1 MEIFLI
7 IRFPFM
13 MLYMDLFCGISNTM
27 KSHLWKKCVA
37 VLCSAMMLTATIPTT
52 IGQAEASNLISNA
65 TFDRGTTGWNTYY
78 QTGGVCS
85 LGTDSGRLALKVS
98 ATGDVTWAVQ
108 VYYDIIP
115 LYQNGVYRLKY
126 DISSTVNRTVDGM
139 IQQNGGDYQAYT
151 SKHLSLTP
159 EVQTVDYEFTMKN
172 ATDIMAR
179 LQFNCGNFEDNLPEH
194 TIYIDNVSLELVD
207 DSKVDYSGVRNYEP
221 PIVTNQIG
229 YRTNSLKT
237 AVFDGASEERTFD
250 VVNADTGAVVYTGE
264 LSAESNC
271 AFSGETNRTGD
282 FSSVTIPG
290 SYYITCGNLE
300 QSYTFQ
306 IADDVYH
313 SALDDS
319 VRMLYLQR
327 CGSVVEDDTFGH
339 KACHNTLATIYGTD
353 EKIDVSGGW
362 HDAGDYGRYVV
373 TGAKTVADLLYAYQT
388 APQLFQDDTGIP
400 ESGNGVPDILDEAR
414 YEIEW
419 MLKMQD
425 SSGGVH
431 HKVTCATFPGYVMPE
446 EETDELIVTPIS
458 TTATADFCGTMALA
472 YEFYQEIDADFAKQC
487 LDAGEKAW
495 NFLAENP
502 NLIFKNPTDIVT
514 GEYGDN
520 SDRDERYWAA
530 AQMWQATGKE
540 KYLTAVESIGVQSGM
555 DSANLGDYG
564 NIAILTMDG
573 IDKDSDVYRKTK
585 NAILRSADTY
595 VADSAK
601 NMFGFSVT
609 QYYQG
614 GWGSNMKACN
624 QGILMGY
631 AYQLTGE
638 QKYLNAANADLN
650 YLFGCNPLGICYL
663 TGYGTV
669 SPEHPHHRP
678 SIAKKQ
684 EMPGMLVSGVHPYLE
699 DSAAKAYCSGQP
711 TGKCYVDNQ
720 ESYSTNEI
728 TIYWNSPLTYLLAF
742 TESNMT
748 ERVKGDVNADG
759 TFDLA
764 DVVSMQRW
772 LLTESDVLLLIG
784 KQEIFI
790 RMAYS
795 MCWISAE

>member
-1 MEIFLI
+1 MPPLTVIQ
-7 IRFPFM
+7 PA
-13 MLYMDLFCGISNTM
+13 GIHS
-27 KSHLWKKCVA
+27 
-37 VLCSAMMLTATIPTT
+37 
-52 IGQAEASNLISNA
+52 
-65 TFDRGTTGWNTYY
+65 
-78 QTGGVCS
+78 S
-85 LGTDSGRLALKVS
+85 LGADSGRLALKVS

-151 SKHLSLTP
+151 SKRLSLTP

-179 LQFNCGNFEDNLPEH
+179 LQFNCGNFEDNLSEH
-194 TIYIDNVSLELVD
+194 TIYIDNVSLELVY
-207 DSKVDYSGVRNYEP
+207 DSKVDYSSVRNYEP

-282 FSSVTIPG
+282 FSAVTTSG
-290 SYYITCGNLE
+290 SYYITYGNLE

-327 CGSVVEDDTFGH
+327 CGSAVEDDTFGH
-339 KACHNTLATIYGTD
+339 KACHNTLATIYGTN

-373 TGAKTVADLLYAYQT
+373 TGAKTVADLLYSYQT

-400 ESGNGVPDILDEAR
+400 ESGNVVPDILDEAR

-425 SSGGVH
+425 RSGGVH
-431 HKVTCATFPGYVMPE
+431 HKVTCAAFPGYVMPE

-487 LDAGEKAW
+487 LNAGEKAW
-495 NFLAENP
+495 NFLAENL

-530 AQMWQATGKE
+530 AQMWRATGEE

-573 IDKDSDVYRKTK
+573 IDKDSDVYRKAK

-614 GWGSNMKACN
+614 GWGSNMK
-624 QGILMGY
+624 
-631 AYQLTGE
+631 
-638 QKYLNAANADLN
+638 
-650 YLFGCNPLGICYL
+650 
-663 TGYGTV
+663 V
-669 SPEHPHHRP
+669 
-678 SIAKKQ
+678 
-684 EMPGMLVSGVHPYLE
+684 
-699 DSAAKAYCSGQP
+699 
-711 TGKCYVDNQ
+711 
-720 ESYSTNEI
+720 
-728 TIYWNSPLTYLLAF
+728 
-742 TESNMT
+742 
-748 ERVKGDVNADG
+748 
-759 TFDLA
+759 
-764 DVVSMQRW
+764 
-772 LLTESDVLLLIG
+772 
-784 KQEIFI
+784 
-790 RMAYS
+790 
-795 MCWISAE
+795 

>member
-1 MEIFLI
+1 
-7 IRFPFM
+7 
-13 MLYMDLFCGISNTM
+13 M

-282 FSSVTIPG
+282 FSAVTIPG

>member
-1 MEIFLI
+1 MPPLTVIQ
-7 IRFPFM
+7 PA
-13 MLYMDLFCGISNTM
+13 GIHS
-27 KSHLWKKCVA
+27 
-37 VLCSAMMLTATIPTT
+37 
-52 IGQAEASNLISNA
+52 
-65 TFDRGTTGWNTYY
+65 
-78 QTGGVCS
+78 S
-85 LGTDSGRLALKVS
+85 LGADSGRLALKVS

-151 SKHLSLTP
+151 SKRLSLTP

-194 TIYIDNVSLELVD
+194 TIYIDNVSLELVY
-207 DSKVDYSGVRNYEP
+207 DSKVDYSSVRNYEP

-250 VVNADTGAVVYTGE
+250 VVNADAGAVVYTGE

-282 FSSVTIPG
+282 FSAVTTSG
-290 SYYITCGNLE
+290 SYYITYGNLE

-327 CGSVVEDDTFGH
+327 CGSAVEDDTFGH
-339 KACHNTLATIYGTD
+339 KACHNTLATIYGTN

-373 TGAKTVADLLYAYQT
+373 TGAKTVADLLYSYQT

-400 ESGNGVPDILDEAR
+400 ESGNVVPDILDEAR

-425 SSGGVH
+425 RSGGVH
-431 HKVTCATFPGYVMPE
+431 HKVTCAAFPGYVMPE

-487 LDAGEKAW
+487 LNAGEKAW
-495 NFLAENP
+495 NFLAENL

-530 AQMWQATGKE
+530 AQMWRATGEE

-573 IDKDSDVYRKTK
+573 IDKDSDVYRKAK

-614 GWGSNMKACN
+614 GWGSNMK
-624 QGILMGY
+624 
-631 AYQLTGE
+631 
-638 QKYLNAANADLN
+638 
-650 YLFGCNPLGICYL
+650 
-663 TGYGTV
+663 V
-669 SPEHPHHRP
+669 
-678 SIAKKQ
+678 
-684 EMPGMLVSGVHPYLE
+684 
-699 DSAAKAYCSGQP
+699 
-711 TGKCYVDNQ
+711 
-720 ESYSTNEI
+720 
-728 TIYWNSPLTYLLAF
+728 
-742 TESNMT
+742 
-748 ERVKGDVNADG
+748 
-759 TFDLA
+759 
-764 DVVSMQRW
+764 
-772 LLTESDVLLLIG
+772 
-784 KQEIFI
+784 
-790 RMAYS
+790 
-795 MCWISAE
+795 

>member
-1 MEIFLI
+1 MPPLTVIQ
-7 IRFPFM
+7 PA
-13 MLYMDLFCGISNTM
+13 GIHS
-27 KSHLWKKCVA
+27 
-37 VLCSAMMLTATIPTT
+37 
-52 IGQAEASNLISNA
+52 
-65 TFDRGTTGWNTYY
+65 
-78 QTGGVCS
+78 S
-85 LGTDSGRLALKVS
+85 LGADSGRLALKVS

-151 SKHLSLTP
+151 SKRLSLTP

-194 TIYIDNVSLELVD
+194 TIYIDNVSLELVY
-207 DSKVDYSGVRNYEP
+207 DSKVDYSSVRNYEP

-282 FSSVTIPG
+282 FSAVTTSG
-290 SYYITCGNLE
+290 SYYITYGNLE

-327 CGSVVEDDTFGH
+327 CGSAVEDDTFGH
-339 KACHNTLATIYGTD
+339 KACHNTLATIYGTN

-373 TGAKTVADLLYAYQT
+373 TGAKTVADLLYSYQT

-400 ESGNGVPDILDEAR
+400 ESGNVVPDILDEAR

-425 SSGGVH
+425 RSGGVH
-431 HKVTCATFPGYVMPE
+431 HKVTCAAFPGYVMPE

-530 AQMWQATGKE
+530 AQMWRATGEE

-573 IDKDSDVYRKTK
+573 IDKDSDVYRKAK

-614 GWGSNMKACN
+614 GWGSNMK
-624 QGILMGY
+624 
-631 AYQLTGE
+631 
-638 QKYLNAANADLN
+638 
-650 YLFGCNPLGICYL
+650 
-663 TGYGTV
+663 V
-669 SPEHPHHRP
+669 
-678 SIAKKQ
+678 
-684 EMPGMLVSGVHPYLE
+684 
-699 DSAAKAYCSGQP
+699 
-711 TGKCYVDNQ
+711 
-720 ESYSTNEI
+720 
-728 TIYWNSPLTYLLAF
+728 
-742 TESNMT
+742 
-748 ERVKGDVNADG
+748 
-759 TFDLA
+759 
-764 DVVSMQRW
+764 
-772 LLTESDVLLLIG
+772 
-784 KQEIFI
+784 
-790 RMAYS
+790 
-795 MCWISAE
+795 

>member
-1 MEIFLI
+1 
-7 IRFPFM
+7 
-13 MLYMDLFCGISNTM
+13 M

-151 SKHLSLTP
+151 SKRLSLTP

-207 DSKVDYSGVRNYEP
+207 DSKVDDSGVRNYEP

-250 VVNADTGAVVYTGE
+250 VVNADIGAVVYTGE

-282 FSSVTIPG
+282 FSAVTTPG
-290 SYYITCGNLE
+290 KYYITCGDLD
-300 QSYTFQ
+300 QSYTFE

-530 AQMWQATGKE
+530 AQMWRATGKE

-678 SIAKKQ
+678 SIVKKQ

-772 LLTESDVLLLIG
+772 LLTESDGTLVDWETGDFYQDGILNVLDLCRMKQQLL
-784 KQEIFI
+784 
-790 RMAYS
+790 S
-795 MCWISAE
+795 

>member
-1 MEIFLI
+1 MPPLTVIQ
-7 IRFPFM
+7 PA
-13 MLYMDLFCGISNTM
+13 GIHS
-27 KSHLWKKCVA
+27 
-37 VLCSAMMLTATIPTT
+37 
-52 IGQAEASNLISNA
+52 
-65 TFDRGTTGWNTYY
+65 
-78 QTGGVCS
+78 S
-85 LGTDSGRLALKVS
+85 LGADSGRLALKVS

-151 SKHLSLTP
+151 SKRLSLTP

-179 LQFNCGNFEDNLPEH
+179 LQFNCGNFEDNLSEH
-194 TIYIDNVSLELVD
+194 TIYIDNVSLELVY
-207 DSKVDYSGVRNYEP
+207 DSKVDYSSVRNYEP

-271 AFSGETNRTGD
+271 AFSGETNRIGD
-282 FSSVTIPG
+282 FSAVTTSG
-290 SYYITCGNLE
+290 SYYITYGNLE

-327 CGSVVEDDTFGH
+327 CGSAVEDDTFGH
-339 KACHNTLATIYGTD
+339 KACHNTLATIYGTN

-373 TGAKTVADLLYAYQT
+373 TGAKTVADLLYSYQT

-400 ESGNGVPDILDEAR
+400 ESGNVVPDILDEAR

-425 SSGGVH
+425 RSGGVH
-431 HKVTCATFPGYVMPE
+431 HKVTCAAFPGYVMPE

-487 LDAGEKAW
+487 LNAGEKAW
-495 NFLAENP
+495 NFLAENL

-530 AQMWQATGKE
+530 AQMWRATGEE

-573 IDKDSDVYRKTK
+573 IDKDSDVYRKAK

-614 GWGSNMKACN
+614 GWGSNMK
-624 QGILMGY
+624 
-631 AYQLTGE
+631 
-638 QKYLNAANADLN
+638 
-650 YLFGCNPLGICYL
+650 
-663 TGYGTV
+663 V
-669 SPEHPHHRP
+669 
-678 SIAKKQ
+678 
-684 EMPGMLVSGVHPYLE
+684 
-699 DSAAKAYCSGQP
+699 
-711 TGKCYVDNQ
+711 
-720 ESYSTNEI
+720 
-728 TIYWNSPLTYLLAF
+728 
-742 TESNMT
+742 
-748 ERVKGDVNADG
+748 
-759 TFDLA
+759 
-764 DVVSMQRW
+764 
-772 LLTESDVLLLIG
+772 
-784 KQEIFI
+784 
-790 RMAYS
+790 
-795 MCWISAE
+795 

>member
-1 MEIFLI
+1 
-7 IRFPFM
+7 
-13 MLYMDLFCGISNTM
+13 M

-115 LYQNGVYRLKY
+115 LYQNGVYWLKY

-282 FSSVTIPG
+282 FSAVTIPG

-772 LLTESDVLLLIG
+772 LLTESDGTLVDWETGDLYQDGILNVLDLCRMKQQLL
-784 KQEIFI
+784 
-790 RMAYS
+790 S
-795 MCWISAE
+795 

>member
-1 MEIFLI
+1 MT
-7 IRFPFM
+7 
-13 MLYMDLFCGISNTM
+13 LF
-27 KSHLWKKCVA
+27 
-37 VLCSAMMLTATIPTT
+37 
-52 IGQAEASNLISNA
+52 
-65 TFDRGTTGWNTYY
+65 RY
-78 QTGGVCS
+78 
-85 LGTDSGRLALKVS
+85 
-98 ATGDVTWAVQ
+98 
-108 VYYDIIP
+108 
-115 LYQNGVYRLKY
+115 LKY

-151 SKHLSLTP
+151 SKRLSLTP

-207 DSKVDYSGVRNYEP
+207 DSKVDDSSIRNYEP

-282 FSSVTIPG
+282 FSAVTTPG
-290 SYYITCGNLE
+290 SYYITCENLE

-339 KACHNTLATIYGTD
+339 KACHNTLATIYGTN

-362 HDAGDYGRYVV
+362 HDAGDYSRYVV

-388 APQLFQDDTGIP
+388 APQLFQDDTNIP

-431 HKVTCATFPGYVMPE
+431 HKITCAAFPGYVMPE
-446 EETDELIVTPIS
+446 EETDELIVTPVS

-472 YEFYQEIDADFAKQC
+472 YEFYQEIDADFAKRC
-487 LDAGEKAW
+487 LTAGEKAW
-495 NFLAENP
+495 DFLSENP
-502 NLIFKNPTDIVT
+502 NFIFKNPADIVT

-530 AQMWQATGKE
+530 AQMWRATGKE

-573 IDKDSDVYRKTK
+573 IDKDSDVYRKAK
-585 NAILRSADTY
+585 NTILRSADTY
-595 VADSAK
+595 AADSAR
-601 NMFGFSVT
+601 NAFGFSVT

-678 SIAKKQ
+678 SIAQKQ
-684 EMPGMLVSGVHPYLE
+684 AMPGMLISGVHPYLE

-728 TIYWNSPLTYLLAF
+728 TIYWNSPLTYFLAF

-759 TFDLA
+759 KFDLA
-764 DVVSMQRW
+764 DAVLMQRW
-772 LLTESDVLLLIG
+772 LLAESDVTLADWEAGDLYQDGILNVLDLCRMKQQLL
-784 KQEIFI
+784 
-790 RMAYS
+790 S
-795 MCWISAE
+795 

>member
-7 IRFPFM
+7 IRFPF
-13 MLYMDLFCGISNTM
+13 
-27 KSHLWKKCVA
+27 
-37 VLCSAMMLTATIPTT
+37 MMLTATIPTT

-65 TFDRGTTGWNTYY
+65 TFDRDTIGWNTYY

-85 LGTDSGRLALKVS
+85 LGADSGRLALKVS

-151 SKHLSLTP
+151 SKRLSLTP

-194 TIYIDNVSLELVD
+194 TIYIDNVSLELVY
-207 DSKVDYSGVRNYEP
+207 DSKVDYSSVRNYEP

-282 FSSVTIPG
+282 FSAVTTSG
-290 SYYITCGNLE
+290 SYYITYGNLE

-327 CGSVVEDDTFGH
+327 CGSAVEDDTFGH
-339 KACHNTLATIYGTD
+339 KACHNTLATIYGTN

-373 TGAKTVADLLYAYQT
+373 TGAKTVADLLYSYQT

-400 ESGNGVPDILDEAR
+400 ESGNVVPDILDEAR

-425 SSGGVH
+425 RSGGVH
-431 HKVTCATFPGYVMPE
+431 HKVTCAAFPGYVMPE

-487 LDAGEKAW
+487 LNAGEKAW
-495 NFLAENP
+495 NFLAENL

-530 AQMWQATGKE
+530 AQMWRATGEE

-573 IDKDSDVYRKTK
+573 IDKDSDVYRKAK

-614 GWGSNMKACN
+614 GWGSNMK
-624 QGILMGY
+624 
-631 AYQLTGE
+631 
-638 QKYLNAANADLN
+638 
-650 YLFGCNPLGICYL
+650 
-663 TGYGTV
+663 V
-669 SPEHPHHRP
+669 
-678 SIAKKQ
+678 
-684 EMPGMLVSGVHPYLE
+684 
-699 DSAAKAYCSGQP
+699 
-711 TGKCYVDNQ
+711 
-720 ESYSTNEI
+720 
-728 TIYWNSPLTYLLAF
+728 
-742 TESNMT
+742 
-748 ERVKGDVNADG
+748 
-759 TFDLA
+759 
-764 DVVSMQRW
+764 
-772 LLTESDVLLLIG
+772 
-784 KQEIFI
+784 
-790 RMAYS
+790 
-795 MCWISAE
+795 

>member
-1 MEIFLI
+1 
-7 IRFPFM
+7 
-13 MLYMDLFCGISNTM
+13 M

-65 TFDRGTTGWNTYY
+65 TFDRGTTDWNTYY

-207 DSKVDYSGVRNYEP
+207 DSKVDDSGVRNYEP

-282 FSSVTIPG
+282 FSAVTIPG

-772 LLTESDVLLLIG
+772 LLTESDGTLVDWETGDLYQDGILNVLDLCRMKQQLL
-784 KQEIFI
+784 
-790 RMAYS
+790 S
-795 MCWISAE
+795 

>member
-1 MEIFLI
+1 
-7 IRFPFM
+7 
-13 MLYMDLFCGISNTM
+13 M

-282 FSSVTIPG
+282 FSAVTIPG

-540 KYLTAVESIGVQSGM
+540 KYLTAVELIGVQSGM

-772 LLTESDVLLLIG
+772 LLTESDGTLVDWETGDLYQDGILNVLDLCRMKQQLL
-784 KQEIFI
+784 
-790 RMAYS
+790 S
-795 MCWISAE
+795 

>member
-1 MEIFLI
+1 M
-7 IRFPFM
+7 
-13 MLYMDLFCGISNTM
+13 
-27 KSHLWKKCVA
+27 
-37 VLCSAMMLTATIPTT
+37 
-52 IGQAEASNLISNA
+52 
-65 TFDRGTTGWNTYY
+65 
-78 QTGGVCS
+78 
-85 LGTDSGRLALKVS
+85 
-98 ATGDVTWAVQ
+98 
-108 VYYDIIP
+108 
-115 LYQNGVYRLKY
+115 
-126 DISSTVNRTVDGM
+126 
-139 IQQNGGDYQAYT
+139 
-151 SKHLSLTP
+151 
-159 EVQTVDYEFTMKN
+159 
-172 ATDIMAR
+172 
-179 LQFNCGNFEDNLPEH
+179 PEH

-207 DSKVDYSGVRNYEP
+207 DSKVDDSSIRNYEP

-271 AFSGETNRTGD
+271 AFSGEPNRTGD
-282 FSSVTIPG
+282 FSAVTTLG

-339 KACHNTLATIYGTD
+339 KAYHNTLATIYGTN

-388 APQLFQDDTGIP
+388 APQLFQDDTNIP

-431 HKVTCATFPGYVMPE
+431 HKITCAAFSGYVMPE

-458 TTATADFCGTMALA
+458 TTAMADFCGTMALA

-495 NFLAENP
+495 DFLAENP

-530 AQMWQATGKE
+530 AQMWRATGKE

-573 IDKDSDVYRKTK
+573 IDKDSDVYRKAK

-595 VADSAK
+595 VADSVK

-631 AYQLTGE
+631 AYQLTRE

-678 SIAKKQ
+678 SIAQKQ
-684 EMPGMLVSGVHPYLE
+684 AMPGMLVSGVHPYLE

-759 TFDLA
+759 AFNLA
-764 DVVSMQRW
+764 DVILMQHW
-772 LLTESDVLLLIG
+772 LLAESDGTLVDWEAGDLYQDGILNVLDLCRMKQRLL
-784 KQEIFI
+784 
-790 RMAYS
+790 S
-795 MCWISAE
+795 

>member
-1 MEIFLI
+1 M
-7 IRFPFM
+7 
-13 MLYMDLFCGISNTM
+13 NA
-27 KSHLWKKCVA
+27 HLWKKCVT

-65 TFDRGTTGWNTYY
+65 TFDSGTTGWNTYY

-85 LGTDSGRLALKVS
+85 LGTDGGKLALKVS

-151 SKHLSLTP
+151 SKRLSLTP

-207 DSKVDYSGVRNYEP
+207 DSKVDYSGVRNDEP

-237 AVFDGASEERTFD
+237 AVFDGASEERTFE

-282 FSSVTIPG
+282 FSAVTTPG
-290 SYYITCGNLE
+290 SYYITCENLE

-431 HKVTCATFPGYVMPE
+431 HKITCAAFPGYVMPE

-487 LDAGEKAW
+487 LDAEEKAW
-495 NFLAENP
+495 DFLAENP

-530 AQMWQATGKE
+530 AQMWRATGDN
-540 KYLTAVESIGVQSGM
+540 KYRTAVESIGVQSGM

-573 IDKDSDVYRKTK
+573 IDKDSDVYRKAK
-585 NAILRSADTY
+585 NTILRSADTY
-595 VADSAK
+595 AADSAR
-601 NMFGFSVT
+601 NAFGFSVT

-678 SIAKKQ
+678 SIAQKQ
-684 EMPGMLVSGVHPYLE
+684 AMPGML
-699 DSAAKAYCSGQP
+699 
-711 TGKCYVDNQ
+711 
-720 ESYSTNEI
+720 
-728 TIYWNSPLTYLLAF
+728 
-742 TESNMT
+742 
-748 ERVKGDVNADG
+748 
-759 TFDLA
+759 
-764 DVVSMQRW
+764 
-772 LLTESDVLLLIG
+772 
-784 KQEIFI
+784 I
-790 RMAYS
+790 RPCLKNKTCIKNRKM
-795 MCWISAE
+795 IK

>member
-1 MEIFLI
+1 
-7 IRFPFM
+7 
-13 MLYMDLFCGISNTM
+13 M

-282 FSSVTIPG
+282 FSAVTTPG

-306 IADDVYH
+306 VADDVYH

-678 SIAKKQ
+678 SIVKKQ

-772 LLTESDVLLLIG
+772 LLTESDGTLVDWETGDLYQDGILNVLDLCRMKQQLL
-784 KQEIFI
+784 
-790 RMAYS
+790 S
-795 MCWISAE
+795 

>member
-1 MEIFLI
+1 MPPLTVIQ
-7 IRFPFM
+7 PA
-13 MLYMDLFCGISNTM
+13 GIHS
-27 KSHLWKKCVA
+27 
-37 VLCSAMMLTATIPTT
+37 
-52 IGQAEASNLISNA
+52 
-65 TFDRGTTGWNTYY
+65 
-78 QTGGVCS
+78 S
-85 LGTDSGRLALKVS
+85 LGADSGRLALKVS

-151 SKHLSLTP
+151 SKRLSLTP

-194 TIYIDNVSLELVD
+194 TIYIDNVSLELVY
-207 DSKVDYSGVRNYEP
+207 DSKVDYSSVRNYEP

-282 FSSVTIPG
+282 FSAVTTSG
-290 SYYITCGNLE
+290 SYYITYGNLE

-327 CGSVVEDDTFGH
+327 CGSAVEDDTFGH
-339 KACHNTLATIYGTD
+339 KACHNTLATIYGTN

-373 TGAKTVADLLYAYQT
+373 TGAKTVADLLYSYQT

-400 ESGNGVPDILDEAR
+400 ESGNVVPDILDEAR

-425 SSGGVH
+425 RSGGVH
-431 HKVTCATFPGYVMPE
+431 HKVTCAAFPGYVMPE

-487 LDAGEKAW
+487 LNAGEKAW
-495 NFLAENP
+495 NFLAENL

-530 AQMWQATGKE
+530 AQMWRATGEE

-573 IDKDSDVYRKTK
+573 IDKDSDVYRKAK

-614 GWGSNMKACN
+614 GWGSNMK
-624 QGILMGY
+624 
-631 AYQLTGE
+631 
-638 QKYLNAANADLN
+638 
-650 YLFGCNPLGICYL
+650 
-663 TGYGTV
+663 V
-669 SPEHPHHRP
+669 
-678 SIAKKQ
+678 
-684 EMPGMLVSGVHPYLE
+684 
-699 DSAAKAYCSGQP
+699 
-711 TGKCYVDNQ
+711 
-720 ESYSTNEI
+720 
-728 TIYWNSPLTYLLAF
+728 
-742 TESNMT
+742 
-748 ERVKGDVNADG
+748 
-759 TFDLA
+759 
-764 DVVSMQRW
+764 
-772 LLTESDVLLLIG
+772 
-784 KQEIFI
+784 
-790 RMAYS
+790 
-795 MCWISAE
+795 

>member
-1 MEIFLI
+1 MT
-7 IRFPFM
+7 
-13 MLYMDLFCGISNTM
+13 LF
-27 KSHLWKKCVA
+27 
-37 VLCSAMMLTATIPTT
+37 
-52 IGQAEASNLISNA
+52 
-65 TFDRGTTGWNTYY
+65 RY
-78 QTGGVCS
+78 
-85 LGTDSGRLALKVS
+85 
-98 ATGDVTWAVQ
+98 
-108 VYYDIIP
+108 
-115 LYQNGVYRLKY
+115 LKY
-126 DISSTVNRTVDGM
+126 DISSTINRTVDGM
-139 IQQNGGDYQAYT
+139 IQQNGGDYQAYI
-151 SKHLSLTP
+151 SKRLSLTP

-207 DSKVDYSGVRNYEP
+207 DSKVDDSSIRNYEP

-264 LSAESNC
+264 LSAESKC
-271 AFSGETNRTGD
+271 AFSGEMNRTGD
-282 FSSVTIPG
+282 FSAVTDPG
-290 SYYITCGNLE
+290 RYYITCGDLD
-300 QSYTFQ
+300 QSYTFE
-306 IADDVYH
+306 IADDIYD

-319 VRMLYLQR
+319 VRMLYLQC
-327 CGSVVEDDTFGH
+327 CGSAVEDDTFGH
-339 KACHNTLATIYGTD
+339 KACHNTLATVYGTD
-353 EKIDVSGGW
+353 EKIDVSDGW
-362 HDAGDYGRYVV
+362 HDAGDYSRYVV

-388 APQLFQDDTGIP
+388 APQLFQDDTNIP

-431 HKVTCATFPGYVMPE
+431 HKVTCAAFPGYVMPE

-458 TTATADFCGTMALA
+458 TTVTADFCGTMALA
-472 YEFYQEIDADFAKQC
+472 YEFYQEIDADFAKRC
-487 LDAGEKAW
+487 LTAGEKAW
-495 NFLAENP
+495 DFLSENTNF
-502 NLIFKNPTDIVT
+502 IFKNPADIVT

-530 AQMWQATGKE
+530 AQMWRATGDN
-540 KYLTAVESIGVQSGM
+540 KYRTAVESIGVQSGM

-573 IDKDSDVYRKTK
+573 IDKDSDVYRKAK
-585 NAILRSADTY
+585 NTILRSADTY
-595 VADSAK
+595 AADSAR
-601 NMFGFSVT
+601 NAFGFSVT

-669 SPEHPHHRP
+669 SPEHLHHRP

-684 EMPGMLVSGVHPYLE
+684 AMPGMLVSGVHPYLE

-728 TIYWNSPLTYLLAF
+728 TIYWNSPLTYFLAF

-759 TFDLA
+759 KFDLA
-764 DVVSMQRW
+764 DAVLMQRW
-772 LLTESDVLLLIG
+772 LLAESDVTLADWEAGDLYQDGILNVLDLCRMKQQLL
-784 KQEIFI
+784 
-790 RMAYS
+790 S
-795 MCWISAE
+795 

>member
-1 MEIFLI
+1 
-7 IRFPFM
+7 
-13 MLYMDLFCGISNTM
+13 M

-250 VVNADTGAVVYTGE
+250 VVNADIGAVVYTGE

-282 FSSVTIPG
+282 FSAVTIPG

-431 HKVTCATFPGYVMPE
+431 HKVTCATFPDFPVM
-446 EETDELIVTPIS
+446 L
-458 TTATADFCGTMALA
+458 C
-472 YEFYQEIDADFAKQC
+472 Q
-487 LDAGEKAW
+487 
-495 NFLAENP
+495 
-502 NLIFKNPTDIVT
+502 
-514 GEYGDN
+514 
-520 SDRDERYWAA
+520 R
-530 AQMWQATGKE
+530 
-540 KYLTAVESIGVQSGM
+540 
-555 DSANLGDYG
+555 
-564 NIAILTMDG
+564 
-573 IDKDSDVYRKTK
+573 RK
-585 NAILRSADTY
+585 
-595 VADSAK
+595 
-601 NMFGFSVT
+601 
-609 QYYQG
+609 
-614 GWGSNMKACN
+614 
-624 QGILMGY
+624 LM
-631 AYQLTGE
+631 
-638 QKYLNAANADLN
+638 N
-650 YLFGCNPLGICYL
+650 
-663 TGYGTV
+663 
-669 SPEHPHHRP
+669 
-678 SIAKKQ
+678 
-684 EMPGMLVSGVHPYLE
+684 
-699 DSAAKAYCSGQP
+699 
-711 TGKCYVDNQ
+711 
-720 ESYSTNEI
+720 
-728 TIYWNSPLTYLLAF
+728 
-742 TESNMT
+742 
-748 ERVKGDVNADG
+748 
-759 TFDLA
+759 
-764 DVVSMQRW
+764 
-772 LLTESDVLLLIG
+772 
-784 KQEIFI
+784 
-790 RMAYS
+790 
-795 MCWISAE
+795 

>member
-1 MEIFLI
+1 
-7 IRFPFM
+7 
-13 MLYMDLFCGISNTM
+13 M

-282 FSSVTIPG
+282 FSAVTIPG

-540 KYLTAVESIGVQSGM
+540 KYLTAVVSIGVQSGM

-772 LLTESDVLLLIG
+772 LLTESDGTLVDWETGDLYQDGILNVLDLCRMKQQLL
-784 KQEIFI
+784 
-790 RMAYS
+790 S
-795 MCWISAE
+795 

>member
-1 MEIFLI
+1 
-7 IRFPFM
+7 
-13 MLYMDLFCGISNTM
+13 
-27 KSHLWKKCVA
+27 
-37 VLCSAMMLTATIPTT
+37 
-52 IGQAEASNLISNA
+52 
-65 TFDRGTTGWNTYY
+65 
-78 QTGGVCS
+78 
-85 LGTDSGRLALKVS
+85 
-98 ATGDVTWAVQ
+98 
-108 VYYDIIP
+108 
-115 LYQNGVYRLKY
+115 
-126 DISSTVNRTVDGM
+126 
-139 IQQNGGDYQAYT
+139 
-151 SKHLSLTP
+151 
-159 EVQTVDYEFTMKN
+159 MKN

-179 LQFNCGNFEDNLPEH
+179 LQFNCGNFENDLLEH

-237 AVFDGASEERTFD
+237 AVFDGASEDSTFD

-271 AFSGETNRTGD
+271 AFSGEMNRTGD
-282 FSSVTIPG
+282 FSAVTDLG
-290 SYYITCGNLE
+290 RYYITCGDLD
-300 QSYTFQ
+300 QSYTFE

-327 CGSVVEDDTFGH
+327 CGSAVEDDTFGH
-339 KACHNTLATIYGTD
+339 KACHNTLATVYGTD

-388 APQLFQDDTGIP
+388 APQIFHDNIGIP
-400 ESGNGVPDILDEAR
+400 ESGNGVPDILDKAR

-431 HKVTCATFPGYVMPE
+431 HKVTCAAFPGYVMPE
-446 EETDELIVTPIS
+446 EENDELIVTPIS

-472 YEFYQEIDADFAKQC
+472 YEFYQEINANFAKRC
-487 LDAGEKAW
+487 LTAGEKAW
-495 NFLAENP
+495 DFLSENP
-502 NLIFKNPTDIVT
+502 NFIFKKPADIVT

-530 AQMWQATGKE
+530 AQMWRATGDN
-540 KYLTAVESIGVQSGM
+540 KYRTAVESIGVQSGM

-573 IDKDSDVYRKTK
+573 IDKDSDVYRKAK

-595 VADSAK
+595 VADSVK

-699 DSAAKAYCSGQP
+699 DSAAKAYCSGQL

-728 TIYWNSPLTYLLAF
+728 TIYWNSPLTYFLAF

-759 TFDLA
+759 KFDLA
-764 DVVSMQRW
+764 DAVLMQRW
-772 LLTESDVLLLIG
+772 LLAESDVTLADWEAGDFYQDGILNVLDLCRMKQQLL
-784 KQEIFI
+784 
-790 RMAYS
+790 S
-795 MCWISAE
+795 

>member
-1 MEIFLI
+1 
-7 IRFPFM
+7 
-13 MLYMDLFCGISNTM
+13 M

-282 FSSVTIPG
+282 FSAVTIPG

-472 YEFYQEIDADFAKQC
+472 YEFYQEIDANFAKQC

>member
-1 MEIFLI
+1 
-7 IRFPFM
+7 
-13 MLYMDLFCGISNTM
+13 M

-282 FSSVTIPG
+282 FSAVTIPG

-472 YEFYQEIDADFAKQC
+472 YEFYQEIDADFAKQS

>member
-1 MEIFLI
+1 M
-7 IRFPFM
+7 
-13 MLYMDLFCGISNTM
+13 NA
-27 KSHLWKKCVA
+27 HLWKKCVA
-37 VLCSAMMLTATIPTT
+37 VICSAMMLATAIPSTV
-52 IGQAEASNLISNA
+52 GLAAFGNLISNA
-65 TFDRGTTGWNTYY
+65 TFDSGTTGWNTYY

-85 LGTDSGRLALKVS
+85 LGTDDGKLALKVS

-151 SKHLSLTP
+151 SKRLSLTP

-179 LQFNCGNFEDNLPEH
+179 LQFNCGNFENDLPEH

-237 AVFDGASEERTFD
+237 AVFDGASEDNTFD

-264 LSAESNC
+264 LSAESKC
-271 AFSGETNRTGD
+271 AFSGEMNRTGD
-282 FSSVTIPG
+282 FSAVTDPG
-290 SYYITCGNLE
+290 RYYITCGDLD
-300 QSYTFQ
+300 QSYTFE
-306 IADDVYH
+306 IANDVYD

-327 CGSVVEDDTFGH
+327 CGSAVEDDTFGH
-339 KACHNTLATIYGTD
+339 KACHNTLAIVYGTD

-388 APQLFQDDTGIP
+388 APQIFHDDIGIP
-400 ESGNGVPDILDEAR
+400 ESGNGVPDVLDEAR

-425 SSGGVH
+425 SSGGIH
-431 HKVTCATFPGYVMPE
+431 HKVTCAAFPGYVMPE

-458 TTATADFCGTMALA
+458 TTATANFCGTMALA

-487 LDAGEKAW
+487 LTAGEKAW
-495 NFLAENP
+495 DFLSENP
-502 NLIFKNPTDIVT
+502 NFIFKNPADIVT
-514 GEYGDN
+514 GEYGDS

-530 AQMWQATGKE
+530 AQMWRATGKE

-573 IDKDSDVYRKTK
+573 IDKDSDIYRKAK

-595 VADSAK
+595 AADSAR
-601 NMFGFSVT
+601 NAFGFSVT

-684 EMPGMLVSGVHPYLE
+684 AMPGMLVSGVHPYLE

-759 TFDLA
+759 KFDLA
-764 DVVSMQRW
+764 DAVLMHRW
-772 LLTESDVLLLIG
+772 LLAESDVTLADWEAGDLYQDEKLNAFDLCQMKQQLL
-784 KQEIFI
+784 
-790 RMAYS
+790 S
-795 MCWISAE
+795 